1 MAEDND
7 HEQTGPLQRK
17 VTWEASGCLLCVA
30 FTTLTLF
37 CANRALWV
45 GWLLAIPAVYF
56 FRVWLEEV
64 CPEAVRVIR
73 AGLWALLGMAIVAVA
88 LQFVFGLLLGTE
100 DRPARVHPD
109 RANIL
114 KLVLSIEVYRDRRGC
129 LPVADS
135 EVEGERS
142 NAFVVGLLRD
152 TTTRDGPYLEL
163 EDAELK
169 DGAFVDSCGNP
180 FHIALDTN
188 GDGWVQVG
196 KDKVNKQIAIWSCG
210 ENGINEFGQGDDLRS
225 W

>member
-56 FRVWLEEV
+56 FRVWLGEI
-64 CPEAVRVIR
+64 CPKVVRVTGLSLLVLLGLAVVACGVTFVFFSPMVPSDRVRPDRTHIRNLGLAVRVYR
-73 AGLWALLGMAIVAVA
+73 QTEGRLPAV
-88 LQFVFGLLLGTE
+88 GS
-100 DRPARVHPD
+100 D
-109 RANIL
+109 
-114 KLVLSIEVYRDRRGC
+114 
-129 LPVADS
+129 
-135 EVEGERS
+135 VEGEQS
-142 NAFVVGLLRD
+142 NALVVGFLRD
-152 TTTRDGPYLEL
+152 TTTREGPYLEL
-163 EDAELK
+163 EDCDLV
-169 DGAFVDSCGNP
+169 DGAGVDSWGNP
-180 FHIALDTN
+180 FHIVMDTN
-188 GDGWVQVG
+188 SDGWVQVG